1 MTTTVTSQPPA
12 YHSWQLPK
20 AVKLKAPRAT
30 CLRCCCASVLLSLS
44 PSSSSSQKYSIS
56 AFIPRVLSSLLLLV
70 GYFSSFLHFG
80 GSNIFFLFSSSPRSL
95 FASGIFRLLFFY
107 YISFSSF
114 VALIFFLLSYF
125 SVLFLFYL
133 LVDYFLFSNSSSPL
147 SSLFACRCSFS
158 SILFSL
164 RSFPFHLFTVFSL
177 QSDAIYSIVSLH
189 CKLIQ

>member
-1 MTTTVTSQPPA
+1 MPP
-12 YHSWQLPK
+12 L
-20 AVKLKAPRAT
+20 L
-30 CLRCCCASVLLSLS
+30 LRLRPPLSL
-44 PSSSSSQKYSIS
+44 
-56 AFIPRVLSSLLLLV
+56 ALLV
-70 GYFSSFLHFG
+70 IQSKILYLRFY
-80 GSNIFFLFSSSPRSL
+80 SPRSFFFTSASRIFFFLSSFWWVEYFFSL
-95 FASGIFRLLFFY
+95 FFFFPFFICKWDISSSFFY